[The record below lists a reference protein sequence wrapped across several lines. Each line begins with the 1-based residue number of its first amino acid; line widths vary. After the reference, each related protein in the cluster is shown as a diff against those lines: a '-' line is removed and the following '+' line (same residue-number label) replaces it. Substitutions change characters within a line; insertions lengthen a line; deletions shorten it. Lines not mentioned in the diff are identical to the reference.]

1 MKPGDIVVCVN
12 KDKLSKHEYSF
23 VIKEEITIGKQYKV
37 LPYPPTNVWKDKP
50 WIIIKDDL
58 GNEQSLMKSQF
69 ITMAEWRQQQLDK
82 IL

>member
-1 MKPGDIVVCVN
+1 MQPGDIVICIN

-23 VIKEEITIGKQYKV
+23 IIKEEITIGKKYKV
-37 LPYPPTNVWKDKP
+37 LTPTNVWKEKS

-69 ITMAEWRQQQLDK
+69 MLLEDWRQQQLDK
-82 IL
+82 LL

>member
-1 MKPGDIVVCVN
+1 MKSGDIVVCVN
-12 KDKLSKHEYSF
+12 KDKLSKNEYSF

-82 IL
+82 LL

>member
-1 MKPGDIVVCVN
+1 MPGDIVVCVN
-12 KDKLSKHEYSF
+12 KDKLSKNEYSF
-23 VIKEEITIGKQYKV
+23 IVEITIGKQYKV

-69 ITMAEWRQQQLDK
+69 ITIVEWRQQQLDK
-82 IL
+82 LL